1 MCVPGSATDLLGGL
15 QFASPDAI
23 AVSLGRIDRGHV
35 VHVPD
40 FVLVPCISDTRP
52 VGHGCVRIIPNNEH
66 TIHTNGMPEMTIQS
80 ESGASHGD
88 LVAAADPVV
97 SINMLGG

>member
-1 MCVPGSATDLLGGL
+1 MRVPGSATDLLGGL
-15 QFASPDAI
+15 QFASTDAI

-35 VHVPD
+35 VHVPN

-52 VGHGCVRIIPNNEH
+52 VGHGCVRITPNV
-66 TIHTNGMPEMTIQS
+66 TSADTNGMPEMTIQS